1 MIYIKIHKSN
11 NQEILAV
18 CDKELIGKTFRDKD
32 ICLKITEDFYK
43 GKLVK
48 ENKAIELMK
57 NNNNINIV
65 GEKSINLA
73 IKSNLI
79 SEDNI
84 IRIKKIP
91 HAQIFSI

>member
-18 CDKELIGKTFRDKD
+18 CDKELLGKIFKDKD
-32 ICLKITEDFYK
+32 ICLKVTESFYK

-48 ENKAIELMK
+48 EDKAIALMK
-57 NNNNINIV
+57 NTNNINIV
-65 GEKSINLA
+65 GEKSIDLA

>member
-1 MIYIKIHKSN
+1 MIYIKLHKSN

-18 CDKELIGKTFRDKD
+18 CDKELIGKIFKDKD
-32 ICLKITEDFYK
+32 ICLKVTESFYK

-48 ENKAIELMK
+48 EDKAIALMK
-57 NNNNINIV
+57 NTNNINIV
-65 GEKSINLA
+65 GEKSIDLA